1 MKIKDKIMSN
11 LPKNIWI
18 LKLTSPLFNKIKNI
32 PLINF
37 MIEKM
42 FNFSA
47 NRTFP
52 EVQNIKPL

>member
-37 MIEKM
+37 MIEK
-42 FNFSA
+42 N
-47 NRTFP
+47 
-52 EVQNIKPL
+52 V